1 MFMRLSSCQYYVA
14 SSQRTGVLFLVSL
27 IIYITHSI
35 AIFDKPTLNLQV
47 IYTYLD
53 FINFDFPL
61 VPDSVIY
68 VNIFVL
74 TIIMC
79 VTKEDVIMW
88 FSQNR
93 GLEL

>member
-1 MFMRLSSCQYYVA
+1 M
-14 SSQRTGVLFLVSL
+14 
-27 IIYITHSI
+27 
-35 AIFDKPTLNLQV
+35 PTLNLQV